1 MRIKIPLN
9 IIFDFPTNHEE
20 CEEKL
25 SKKKSKKVLKVK
37 TIIDEFRLQEIMYN
51 FLN

>member
-25 SKKKSKKVLKVK
+25 SKKKSKKVK